1 MPKRLEFKRVIL
13 FLIVLATAL
22 VFGILVTNRPQASLY
37 QITTHRITGADITTE
52 NITRLN
58 FIEVP
63 FVENPQNKS
72 TVNEFNNYIKD
83 VWLNDWILRVI
94 DAEDELVQ
102 GVLDIIRLDDT
113 TYLLKET
120 LATRAGNDQQQ
131 TILHHRL
138 LLLDGFDLTILN
150 SVAYAQNK
158 GIQATQI
165 MNSIQQ
171 YLDHFQRSDSFIT
184 IPALSE
190 ESLENLSFYVTS
202 NTVHIVLNTTT
213 ILENEA
219 IISAPQLHQIP
230 LIRN

>member
-1 MPKRLEFKRVIL
+1 MPKRLEFKRAIL

-37 QITTHRITGADITTE
+37 QITTHRMTGADITTE

-94 DAEDELVQ
+94 DAKDELVQ

-120 LATRAGNDQQQ
+120 LATQAGNDQQQ

-138 LLLDGFDLTILN
+138 LLLDGLDALILGVGYTIQN
-150 SVAYAQNK
+150 S
-158 GIQATQI
+158 QI
-165 MNSIQQ
+165 K
-171 YLDHFQRSDSFIT
+171 
-184 IPALSE
+184 
-190 ESLENLSFYVTS
+190 
-202 NTVHIVLNTTT
+202 
-213 ILENEA
+213 A
-219 IISAPQLHQIP
+219 IKK
-230 LIRN
+230 